1 MTTSIDFPVRRYFWA
16 LAILAMILMLA
27 PLRQGDLPGYDDAH
41 WSLMAK
47 DLVQTHNW
55 FDIRSNGA
63 PALEH
68 PPLFTW
74 IQTAFFLAF
83 GLSDP
88 IARLPAALC
97 GIGVILLVYW
107 LVRRLTGDSFV
118 ALVAMFVMAG
128 TLYFLKYSARAMTD
142 VPFTLFTLC
151 AVCAWLL
158 AEEKPAWYLAVGLCT
173 GMALMTR
180 EMMGF
185 ALPAIFFL
193 DWLITRRRLPAGYI
207 SVALAVA
214 FLPVA
219 VWYGHWILL
228 YGRHFFDVHA
238 TFLSNEVY
246 GQLSPSWRRYTG
258 APEYLWMVTKSY
270 WPWLPFTIA
279 GLVLVIRRRD
289 RRLMILAVWIGVV
302 FVLCSVTKSRVLR
315 YMLPAYPALAACA
328 ALGLSQLVGA
338 KYLRNG
344 LRILTPILAVVVS
357 WVALKPP
364 VILHAD
370 EIRPI
375 ISTANAATAN
385 GEEVTFYDQGQP
397 RIDELNQM
405 LWYGDR
411 LVIFLFDR
419 EMLQESLRN
428 PRTRIFIM
436 DRDAYRDYVATKVP
450 NRILRE
456 SGHLVC
462 VLVAGPTTQAAA
474 NVTKSSG
481 TKED

>member
-1 MTTSIDFPVRRYFWA
+1 MTDFPVRRYFWA
-16 LAILAMILMLA
+16 LAILAAILMLA
-27 PLRQGDLPGYDDAH
+27 PLRLGDLPGYDDAH

-55 FDIRSNGA
+55 FEIRSNGA

-74 IQTAFFLAF
+74 IQTVFFLAF

-88 IARLPAALC
+88 IARLPAALA

-107 LVRRLTGDSFV
+107 LVRRLTSDSFI
-118 ALVAMFVMAG
+118 ALLAMFVMAG

-151 AVCAWLL
+151 AVCAWVL
-158 AEEKPAWYLAVGLCT
+158 AEEKPVWYLVVGLFT
-173 GMALMTR
+173 AMALMTR

-185 ALPAIFFL
+185 ALLAIFFF
-193 DWLITRRRLPAGYI
+193 DWLVTRRRLPAGYI
-207 SVALAVA
+207 STALAMA
-214 FLPVA
+214 LLPV
-219 VWYGHWILL
+219 VLWYGHWILL

-238 TFLSNEVY
+238 TFLNNEVY

-258 APEYLWMVTKSY
+258 APEYLWMVAKSY
-270 WPWLPFTIA
+270 WPWLPFMLT
-279 GLVLVIRRRD
+279 GLILVIRRRD
-289 RRLMILAVWIGVV
+289 RGLMILAVWIGVV
-302 FVLCSVTKSRVLR
+302 FVLCSITKSRVLR
-315 YMLPAYPALAACA
+315 YMLPAYPAFAACA
-328 ALGLSQLVGA
+328 ALGLSQLIGA
-338 KYLRNG
+338 KYLRTG
-344 LRILTPILAVVVS
+344 LRILTPLLALVVL
-357 WVALKPP
+357 WIAFKPP

-375 ISTANAATAN
+375 ISTANAATAK

-436 DRDAYRDYVATKVP
+436 DRDAYRDYVASKLP
-450 NRILRE
+450 NRILRA

-462 VLVAGPTTQAAA
+462 VLLAAPTTQAAA

>member
-1 MTTSIDFPVRRYFWA
+1 MTMPTDFPVRRYFWIV
-16 LAILAMILMLA
+16 AILAAIVMLA
-27 PLRQGDLPGYDDAH
+27 PLRLGDLPGYDDAH

-83 GLSDP
+83 GVSDS

-118 ALVAMFVMAG
+118 ALLAMFVMAG
-128 TLYFLKYSARAMTD
+128 TIYFLKYSARAMTD

-151 AVCAWLL
+151 AVCAWVL
-158 AEEKPAWYLAVGLCT
+158 AEEKPVWYLAVGLFT
-173 GMALMTR
+173 AMALMTR

-193 DWLITRRRLPAGYI
+193 DWLVTRRRLPAAYI
-207 SVALAVA
+207 SAALVLA
-214 FLPVA
+214 FVPV
-219 VWYGHWILL
+219 VLWYGHWILL
-228 YGRHFFDVHA
+228 YGDHFFDVHA

-270 WPWLPFTIA
+270 WPWLPFMIA

-315 YMLPAYPALAACA
+315 YMLPAYPAFAACA
-328 ALGLSQLVGA
+328 ALGFSQLVGA
-338 KYLRNG
+338 KYLRTG
-344 LRILTPILAVVVS
+344 LRIITPVLGVVVV

-397 RIDELNQM
+397 RIDEVNQM

-419 EMLQESLRN
+419 EMLQASLRN

-436 DRDAYRDYVATKVP
+436 DRDAYRDDVASKVP
-450 NRILRE
+450 NRILTE

-462 VLVAGPTTQAAA
+462 ILVGGGAPQSAE
-474 NVTKSSG
+474 NVTKSAD
-481 TKED
+481 TRE